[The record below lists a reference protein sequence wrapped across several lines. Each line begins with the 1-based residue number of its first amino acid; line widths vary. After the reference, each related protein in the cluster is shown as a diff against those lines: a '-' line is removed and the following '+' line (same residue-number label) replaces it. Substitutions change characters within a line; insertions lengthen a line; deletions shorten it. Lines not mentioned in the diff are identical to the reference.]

1 MSKIKVSKN
10 KKIVAFD
17 FYSNLLDND
26 KLCNLCKLFN
36 LQDIYMDIY
45 TVDIRKKNFYQIL
58 LDKKI
63 CEKIFYVPYKHLQD
77 IHIKIT
83 IDKLPEISQL
93 LSRFEFEE
101 FTIWDCYTSWE
112 KYLNDKTAKTPFFTF
127 KLKIN
132 ESDSKFYLNYKESE
146 ISIICDLI
154 YDNQNMLKE
163 LSALINT
170 I

>member
-63 CEKIFYVPYKHLQD
+63 CEKIFYVPYKH
-77 IHIKIT
+77 
-83 IDKLPEISQL
+83 
-93 LSRFEFEE
+93 
-101 FTIWDCYTSWE
+101 
-112 KYLNDKTAKTPFFTF
+112 
-127 KLKIN
+127 
-132 ESDSKFYLNYKESE
+132 
-146 ISIICDLI
+146 
-154 YDNQNMLKE
+154 
-163 LSALINT
+163 
-170 I
+170 

>member
-1 MSKIKVSKN
+1 M
-10 KKIVAFD
+10 
-17 FYSNLLDND
+17 
-26 KLCNLCKLFN
+26 
-36 LQDIYMDIY
+36 
-45 TVDIRKKNFYQIL
+45 
-58 LDKKI
+58 
-63 CEKIFYVPYKHLQD
+63 QD

-154 YDNQNMLKE
+154 YDNQNLLKE